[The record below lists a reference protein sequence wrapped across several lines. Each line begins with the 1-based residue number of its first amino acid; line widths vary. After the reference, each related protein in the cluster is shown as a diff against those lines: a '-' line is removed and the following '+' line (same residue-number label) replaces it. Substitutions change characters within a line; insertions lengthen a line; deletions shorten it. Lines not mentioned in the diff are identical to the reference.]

1 MNIDGML
8 NMVFLL
14 IGYGYLGTTS
24 LLFCIQ
30 RKLQYFPDRHE
41 YQSQKA
47 DKHIQFSARASDGV
61 LLKGIYLPR
70 LREGISHTL
79 TILHLHGNAGNIYHR
94 LTWATGIQQNFGCA
108 VVLLDYRGFGGSMG
122 SINET
127 GLVLDALAGVD
138 WITQNVSTSKGIV
151 LHLESIGSAIGL
163 KALPRLGAELRGCVI
178 EGGLTSCIEIA
189 GDLFPFLP
197 VRFLMKDGW
206 EETCHSAQEYTR
218 NIDVLSLHGAL
229 DQIVPLR
236 YGRNLFRALGSS
248 TKTMR
253 VFPCGGHNDLSSQP
267 GYVDAL
273 KAFYSTIS
281 KTVVN

>member
-1 MNIDGML
+1 M
-8 NMVFLL
+8 
-14 IGYGYLGTTS
+14 
-24 LLFCIQ
+24 
-30 RKLQYFPDRHE
+30 
-41 YQSQKA
+41 
-47 DKHIQFSARASDGV
+47 
-61 LLKGIYLPR
+61 
-70 LREGISHTL
+70 
-79 TILHLHGNAGNIYHR
+79 
-94 LTWATGIQQNFGCA
+94 
-108 VVLLDYRGFGGSMG
+108 
-122 SINET
+122 
-127 GLVLDALAGVD
+127 
-138 WITQNVSTSKGIV
+138 
-151 LHLESIGSAIGL
+151 
-163 KALPRLGAELRGCVI
+163 RGCVI